1 MDILLDNKATKQKL
15 LESKEEYG
23 KLLKEQLQQ
32 KEKWEKEKETI
43 ESLLQRQKGM
53 TELVFLLQTTHLLGR
68 RIQTNSREAPR
79 RRQESFKDPQ
89 SKWKACKA
97 KFSA

>member
-32 KEKWEKEKETI
+32 KEKWDKEKENI
-43 ESLLQRQKGM
+43 ESVLEKQKGQI
-53 TELVFLLQTTHLLGR
+53 LSSL
-68 RIQTNSREAPR
+68 
-79 RRQESFKDPQ
+79 
-89 SKWKACKA
+89 
-97 KFSA
+97 